1 MIVHIGG
8 NNSSAFHGS
17 NLKQL
22 LAAGHK
28 FVYDGSMQIKGK
40 NILVTGAAKR
50 VGQTIALALAEKGSN
65 ILLHYN
71 TSKDEAEKTAS
82 SIRTMGV
89 QCETYKA
96 DLAKSS
102 DILRM
107 TKEIFT
113 KFQSVD
119 VLINSASLFYKTPFK
134 DVNESDWNKLIDANL
149 KGPFLLSKE
158 IGNRMFE
165 GAGGKIINIADWSG
179 FRPYR
184 DYSPYCVSKGGL
196 ITLTKTLAR
205 DLAPKVSSNAIAPG
219 PVLLPPDFTE
229 EEKQK
234 VIEKTL
240 LRRIGSPQDIAN
252 AVLFLLDNDFINGTV
267 LVVDGGRSIV

>member
-1 MIVHIGG
+1 V
-8 NNSSAFHGS
+8 NAE
-17 NLKQL
+17 
-22 LAAGHK
+22 
-28 FVYDGSMQIKGK
+28 FVYDGNMEIKKK
-40 NILVTGAAKR
+40 NALVTGGAKR

-71 TSKDEAEKTAS
+71 TSKNEAEETAIK
-82 SIRTMGV
+82 IRSLGV
-89 QCETYKA
+89 NCDIFQA
-96 DLAKSS
+96 NLAKSAE
-102 DILRM
+102 INRM
-107 TKEIFT
+107 TKEIY
-113 KFQSVD
+113 KKYSSVD
-119 VLINSASLFYKTPFK
+119 ILINSASLFYKTPFREVK
-134 DVNESDWNKLIDANL
+134 ESDWDRLMDTNL

-158 IGNRMFE
+158 IGNKMFE
-165 GAGGKIINIADWSG
+165 GTGGKIIQIADWSG

-219 PVLLPPDFTE
+219 PVLLPPDFSD

-234 VIEKTL
+234 VIKKTIL
-240 LRRIGSPQDIAN
+240 GRVGSPQDIAN

-267 LVVDGGRSIV
+267 LVVDGGRSIA

>member
-1 MIVHIGG
+1 MVGKIIPMDYTK
-8 NNSSAFHGS
+8 FH
-17 NLKQL
+17 
-22 LAAGHK
+22 
-28 FVYDGSMQIKGK
+28 VYDTFMEISKK
-40 NILVTGAAKR
+40 YALVTGGAKR
-50 VGQTIALALAEKGSN
+50 VGREIALKLAEKGSN
-65 ILLHYN
+65 ILLHFN
-71 TSKDEAEKTAS
+71 TSKAEAEKTAEE
-82 SIRTMGV
+82 IRALHV
-89 QCETYKA
+89 KCLLFQA
-96 DLAKSS
+96 DLSDGKSIS
-102 DILRM
+102 KM
-107 TKEIFT
+107 VKEIYGQT
-113 KFQSVD
+113 ASVD
-119 VLINSASLFYKTPFK
+119 MLINSASLFYKTPFK
-134 DVNESDWNKLIDANL
+134 DVKESDWDALVNANL

-158 IGNRMFE
+158 IGNKMFA
-165 GAGGKIINIADWSG
+165 GNGGKIVNIADWSG

-205 DLAPKVSSNAIAPG
+205 DLAPKVWSNAIAPG
-219 PVLLPPDFTE
+219 PVLLPPDFSE

>member
-1 MIVHIGG
+1 MDLNGKKALITGG
-8 NNSSAFHGS
+8 
-17 NLKQL
+17 
-22 LAAGHK
+22 
-28 FVYDGSMQIKGK
+28 
-40 NILVTGAAKR
+40 AKR
-50 VGQTIALALAEKGSN
+50 VGREIALALAKHGTH

-71 TSKDEAEKTAS
+71 HSRSDADKTAAE
-82 SIRTMGV
+82 IKRLGV
-89 QCETYKA
+89 QCFLFQA
-96 DLAKSS
+96 DLSKGA

-107 TKEIFT
+107 AKEIYDQT
-113 KFQSVD
+113 PSVD
-119 VLINSASLFYKTPFK
+119 ILINSASLFYKTPFK
-134 DVNESDWNKLIDANL
+134 DVKESDWDALIGANL
-149 KGPFLLSKE
+149 KGPFLLSRE
-158 IGNRMFE
+158 IGNKMFE

-205 DLAPKVSSNAIAPG
+205 DLAPKVWSNAIAPG
-219 PVLLPPDFTE
+219 PVLLPPDLSD

-234 VIEKTL
+234 AVQKTL
-240 LRRIGSPQDIAN
+240 LGRVGSPQDIAN